1 MAKFGQFLF
10 GEQQLFGEEVAVP
23 AEIEYTRVPW
33 QFIDYSLLQIYEMA
47 INPLDVS
54 MPSIQKKI
62 TFKPTATGQIVKY
75 EGRPEVQSMSFSGTI
90 LTEAQYNTMVSWF
103 NESKQIL
110 IVDDLGQKHW
120 VYLTSFSPKR
130 TRSVEFPWRMEYQA
144 EAKTLDWGITLTN
157 VWSSASVTVLR
168 KNEASALLPSMRV
181 LPDLNNLSEYSWN
194 TIILQRA
201 LNLIIG
207 AELVLDGKYDIA
219 TTDAV
224 AEYQVLSE
232 ISGFVSGEFG
242 STTRNSLVQKL
253 VLIQSGL
260 G

>member
-10 GEQQLFGEEVAVP
+10 AGELFGEEVVVP

-33 QFIDYSLLQIYEMA
+33 QFIDYSLSQIYEMA
-47 INPLDVS
+47 INPVEAS

-62 TFKPTATGQIVKY
+62 TSKPTITGQTVQY

-90 LTEAQYNTMVSWF
+90 LTEAQYLVMVSWF
-103 NESKQIL
+103 NERKQIQ
-110 IVDDLGQKHW
+110 IIDDLGQKNW

-130 TRSVEFPWRMEYQA
+130 TRSIQFPWRMEYQA
-144 EAKTLDWGITLTN
+144 EAKVLDWGNTMTN
-157 VWSSASVTVLR
+157 VWSSAPISTLR
-168 KNEASALLPSMRV
+168 KNEATALLPSMRV
-181 LPDLNNLSEYSWN
+181 LPDLNNLSEYSFN
-194 TIILQRA
+194 TIILQRS
-201 LNLIIG
+201 LNLILG
-207 AELVLDGKYDIA
+207 SNLTLDGKYDIE

-224 AEYQVLSE
+224 AEYQVASG

-242 STTRNSLVQKL
+242 LATRNSLIDKL

-260 G
+260 A